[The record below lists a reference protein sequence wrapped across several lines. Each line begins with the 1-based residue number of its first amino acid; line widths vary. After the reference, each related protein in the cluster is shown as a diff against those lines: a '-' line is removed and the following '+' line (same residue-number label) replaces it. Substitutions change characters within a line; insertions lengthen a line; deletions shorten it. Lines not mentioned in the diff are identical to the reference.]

1 MSRFDQ
7 SPEHQ
12 VAVQALRAAG
22 YADASPLPPLPPLG
36 WERINLMGDC
46 NWQQNKQVG
55 QGDLAGEST
64 VIVVIVD
71 TGRVPLVSGTAVY
84 EKNARVRAT
93 LEWMAAL

>member
-22 YADASPLPPLPPLG
+22 YADASPLPPLSPLG
-36 WERINLMGDC
+36 WGHINLMGDC

-71 TGRVPLVSGTAVY
+71 TGRVSLVSGTAVY
-84 EKNARVRAT
+84 EENARVRAT
-93 LEWMAAL
+93 LEWGAAL